1 MDRSTVPTKRDR
13 LLDAA
18 ESVLAERCGEMHFT
32 DLAELVYSR
41 VGLSD
46 EPAAR
51 LNGVLHDDSSGRFRR
66 TGRGTWSLAR
76 WTAGVSK

>member
-1 MDRSTVPTKRDR
+1 MDRSVPTKRQR

-18 ESVLAERCGEMHFT
+18 ASVLEEQGSAMHFSA
-32 DLAELVYSR
+32 LAAHVYAR
-41 VGLSD
+41 LGLSD
-46 EPAAR
+46 DPPAR

-76 WTAGVSK
+76 WA

>member
-1 MDRSTVPTKRDR
+1 MDRSAPTKSQR

-18 ESVLAERCGEMHFT
+18 ATVLEEHGREMHFSA
-32 DLAELVYSR
+32 LAQQVYSR
-41 VGLSD
+41 LGFEH

-76 WTAGVSK
+76 WQ

>member
-1 MDRSTVPTKRDR
+1 MDRSEPTKRQR

-18 ESVLAERCGEMHFT
+18 ARVLEEHGAEMHFSA
-32 DLAELVYSR
+32 LAAHVYPR
-41 VGLSD
+41 LGLHD
-46 EPAAR
+46 EPPAR

-76 WTAGVSK
+76 WQ